1 MSRMEEQWA
10 FLQDLAVLI
19 QYIRDVGY
27 KAVGGEL
34 MRSREEQ
41 QRKYDTGVSKALPGE
56 SMHQFL
62 RAIDIEFFEADGRWM
77 KVPTN
82 KDAQK
87 EMKEKLQI
95 YGDFWEALNK
105 KNRWG
110 GNFKNLFDPN
120 HFERGNNER
129 S

>member
-10 FLQDLAVLI
+10 FLQDVAVLI

-41 QRKYDTGVSKALPGE
+41 QRKYDKGVSKPLPGE

-62 RAIDIEFFEADGRWM
+62 RAIDIEFFDHSGKWIKM
-77 KVPTN
+77 PTN
-82 KDAQK
+82 DEAKK
-87 EMKEKLQI
+87 ELKEKLQPF
-95 YGDFWEALNK
+95 GDFWEALNSR
-105 KNRWG
+105 NRWG
-110 GNFKNLFDPN
+110 GNFHSLFDFN
-120 HFERGNNER
+120 HFERGNDEK
-129 S
+129 

>member
-1 MSRMEEQWA
+1 MEEQWA
-10 FLQDLAVLI
+10 FLQDVAVLI
-19 QYIRDVGY
+19 QYIRDVGH

-41 QRKYDTGVSKALPGE
+41 QRKFDTGVSKAKPGE

-62 RAIDIEFFEADGRWM
+62 RAIDVEFFEPDGTWM

-82 KDAQK
+82 KEAQK
-87 EMKEKLQI
+87 EMKAKLQI
-95 YGDFWEALNK
+95 YGDFWETLDK

-110 GNFKNLFDPN
+110 GNFRSLFDPN
-120 HFERGNNER
+120 HFERGNSER